1 MRASIKILALKSVI
15 FLVGFAML
23 LFGVGSSIVIFTRA
37 AEIILEMPYTKG
49 EASAIMAGIGIALI
63 WLIVLLAES
72 VEWITKAGIKKAEN
86 I

>member
-1 MRASIKILALKSVI
+1 MRTSIKILALKSVI

-37 AEIILEMPYTKG
+37 AEIILETPYTKG
-49 EASAIMAGIGIALI
+49 EASAIMVGIGVALI
-63 WLIVLLAES
+63 WLIVLLSES
-72 VEWITKAGIKKAEN
+72 AEWIVRKGFKKAEN